1 MDFIHLIYTGC
12 VSSTGVGIVLLQD
25 IIKSRLSKEFNF
37 DETIKNDSM
46 LNESIKYW
54 NNSEISKLNFTSI
67 GLIIALTKTKL
78 EKIVDV
84 DYEIFF
90 NNFY

>member
-12 VSSTGVGIVLLQD
+12 LSSTGVGIVWLQG
-25 IIKSRLSKEFNF
+25 IIQLRLPKEFNF
-37 DETIKNDSM
+37 DETIKNDSI
-46 LNESIKYW
+46 LNDFIKYC

-84 DYEIFF
+84 DYEFF
-90 NNFY
+90 VK